1 MKAVLCKA
9 FGPPEALVVE
19 DIAVPEPGPGEVR
32 IRVGACALNF
42 FDTLIIQNRYQYKP
56 DLPFSPSA
64 ELAGTIDAIGE
75 GVEGIRAGDR
85 VVAYSGWGA
94 AREQV
99 VVPAV
104 RVVPL
109 PDGLDFESA
118 AGLLVTYGTTYHAL
132 KDRANLQAGETL
144 AVLGASGGTGIA
156 AVELGKVMGAK
167 VIACASSAEKLEF
180 CRKHG
185 ADEVVDYSA
194 EPLKDRLKELT
205 GGRGVAVVYDPVGG
219 DYAEASIRATAWKGR
234 YLVIGF
240 AAGEIPRI
248 PLNLA
253 LLKGMSICGVFWGQ
267 FVDLEGDAARANHMQ
282 LVEWAAEGKIAA
294 PVDRRFPL
302 DQAVEAL
309 QVIARRKARGKIV
322 LVP

>member
-1 MKAVLCKA
+1 MKAVLCRA
-9 FGPPEALVVE
+9 FGPPETLVVE
-19 DIAVPEPGPGEVR
+19 DIAVPDPGPGEVR
-32 IRVGACALNF
+32 VKVGACALNF

-64 ELAGTIDAIGE
+64 ELAGTIDAIGQ
-75 GVEGIRAGDR
+75 GVTGVGVGDR
-85 VVAYSGWGA
+85 VVAYAGWGA

-99 VVPAV
+99 VLPAA
-104 RVVPL
+104 RIVPL

-132 KDRANLQAGETL
+132 KDRANLQPGETL

-156 AVELGKVMGAK
+156 AVELGKVMGAN
-167 VIACASSAEKLEF
+167 VIACASSAEKLDF

-185 ADEVVDYSA
+185 ADEVIDYSA
-194 EPLKDRLKELT
+194 QSLKDRLKELT
-205 GGRGVAVVYDPVGG
+205 GGRGVDVIYDPVGG
-219 DYAEASIRATAWKGR
+219 DYAESSIRATAWKGR

-240 AAGEIPRI
+240 AAGDIPRI

-253 LLKGMSICGVFWGQ
+253 LLKGMSICGVFWGH
-267 FVDLEGDAARANHMQ
+267 FVDVEGDAARANHAQ
-282 LVEWAAEGKIAA
+282 IVKWAAEGKIAA
-294 PVDRRFPL
+294 PVDKSFPL
-302 DQAVEAL
+302 DEAVEAL
-309 QVIARRKARGKIV
+309 GVIARREARGKIV